1 MNYKK
6 FNLDQKVAIVTGG
19 GSGIGRA
26 LSLGLAEAG
35 ADVVPVGRTASKIED
50 TAKGIKDLGKKTMVI
65 PTDVTVKEQVEELV
79 NKVKTSFGS
88 VDVLVNC
95 AGLNIKKPVLDLEVE
110 DWEKVMEVNL
120 KGIFIPCQVVGKE
133 MVAKRN
139 GKIINIASMG
149 SYFGIT
155 GSGPYCASK
164 GGVEQFTKVMAVEW
178 APFNVQAN
186 SIAPGFFRTELTKP
200 VFENDTA
207 RERIFNRTP
216 MNRAGEVEE
225 LVGAAVYLASEASDF
240 VTGITLPVDGGFVAY
255 GI

>member
-6 FNLDQKVAIVTGG
+6 FSLHRKVAIVTGG

-26 LSLGLAEAG
+26 IALGLAEAG
-35 ADVVPVGRTASKIED
+35 ADVVPVGRTAKRIEN
-50 TAKGIKDLGKKTMVI
+50 TAKEIEGLGQKTLII
-65 PTDVTVKEQVEELV
+65 PTDVTDKGQVENLV
-79 NKVKTSFGS
+79 NKVNADLGS
-88 VDVLVNC
+88 VDILVNC
-95 AGLNIKKPVLDLEVE
+95 AGLNIKKPVLDLDVE
-110 DWEKVMEVNL
+110 DWEKVLEVNL
-120 KGIFIPCQVVGKE
+120 KGLFIACQVAGKV
-133 MVAKRN
+133 MVEKRS

-164 GGVEQFTKVMAVEW
+164 GGVDQFTKVMAVEW

-186 SIAPGFFRTELTKP
+186 AIAPGFFRTELTKP
-200 VFENDTA
+200 VFEKDDV
-207 RERIFNRTP
+207 RERIFKRTP

-225 LVGAAVYLASEASDF
+225 LVGAAIYLASEASDF